1 MEVPPTDA
9 NPTDHARDMRRAA
22 RNISVLMLASIISKG
37 VIFIWQIILSGLL
50 SDVDYGVYSTVV
62 ALGAVAAP
70 IVNFGIGLIAIRE
83 VSRKPQ
89 LIGRYWAAMLY
100 TQTALF
106 GVAYIG
112 LVIGG
117 LLVSR
122 SAANPDILALTAIAG
137 ISLLIDVIGSIS
149 NDLLI
154 AQERM
159 TITAAVEIGSM
170 LLRVALVAMAVLAGW
185 GLIGLYAMTIASGVV
200 RAVLLSGVHLR
211 DGLRPQWSMDR
222 SIVWGLLTNG
232 WPLAINAIIAQ
243 VYDQSDKIMT
253 TSIIGEVYTSYIGLA
268 YTIKLGITELLST
281 TVVMA
286 TYPIM
291 SRYHEEGD
299 GRMFGFMVEK
309 LARFMLLVSLPIA
322 LVFTVFA
329 QPIVE
334 QFLAEKYAPVAG
346 ILPIYMWY
354 TVISMIGAIF
364 ARALLIQNKQR
375 TALAIR
381 VAGLMLNL
389 VLNAILLFG
398 FRDPRGV
405 VIATLSAEA
414 LSLLL
419 MMQIFQAPGFDW
431 GTTLAGALR
440 ISLLGAA
447 SAVIMLLIGSL
458 SPWLGIVA
466 GLLVYAIGVML
477 LPVLHRDDWDLLYRV
492 VMAMPGGTIIRRFWH
507 RDIQTTT

>member
-1 MEVPPTDA
+1 MQ
-9 NPTDHARDMRRAA
+9 RAA
-22 RNISVLMLASIISKG
+22 RNISVLMLASIVSKG
-37 VIFIWQIILSGLL
+37 VIFIWQIVLSGLL
-50 SDVDYGVYSTVV
+50 SEVDYGVYSTVV

-89 LIGRYWAAMLY
+89 MIGRYWAAMLY

-112 LVIGG
+112 LVMGG
-117 LLVSR
+117 LFVSQ
-122 SAANPDILALTAIAG
+122 SAHNPDILALTAIAG

-159 TITAAVEIGSM
+159 TITAAIEIGAM
-170 LLRVALVAMAVLAGW
+170 LLRVALVALAVLAGW
-185 GLIGLYAMTIASGVV
+185 GLIGLYAMTIASGIV
-200 RAVLLSGVHLR
+200 RAAVLSGVHLR
-211 DGLRPQWSMDR
+211 DGLRPQWSPDR
-222 SIVWGLLTNG
+222 KIAWGLLVNG

-253 TSIIGEVYTSYIGLA
+253 TSIIGEVFTGYLNLA

-309 LARFMLLVSLPIA
+309 LARFMLLASLPLA

-329 QPIVE
+329 EPIVD

-346 ILPIYMWY
+346 ILPIYLWY
-354 TVISMIGAIF
+354 TVVSMIGAIF

-398 FRDPRGV
+398 LRDPRGV
-405 VIATLSAEA
+405 VIATLSAES
-414 LSLLL
+414 LSLFL
-419 MMQIFQAPGFDW
+419 MMQIFRAPGFDW
-431 GTTLAGALR
+431 GTTLSGALR
-440 ISLLGAA
+440 IFALGAA
-447 SAVIMLLIGSL
+447 TVVVMLLVGSL
-458 SPWLGIVA
+458 NPWLGLIA
-466 GLLVYAIGVML
+466 GLLAYAAGVLL
-477 LPVLHRDDWDLLYRV
+477 LPVLHSDDWDLLYRV
-492 VMAMPGGTIIRRFWH
+492 VAAMPGGAIIRRYWQ
-507 RDIQTTT
+507 RDIQITT